1 MNFKSFLPK
10 TYKLG
15 LITTLIDRVFKIA
28 HNRTIFYFE
37 MKKVKEFLG
46 KNSYPP
52 HLVDKQMKKY
62 MKKVDLAKEKDKDD

>member
-1 MNFKSFLPK
+1 
-10 TYKLG
+10 
-15 LITTLIDRVFKIA
+15 
-28 HNRTIFYFE
+28 

-62 MKKVDLAKEKDKDD
+62 MKKVDLAKEKDKDDETF